1 MIKIINLEKIMKRKA
16 VIINSPQ
23 SVDLIEEELSEAP
36 LSADEVFIESI
47 VSVISPGTELS
58 RVYGLKKGATY
69 PARPGY
75 CCVGKV
81 INKGLNVSSVNQGDM
96 VLFLGTHASHHRI
109 SIHSEEGKILYKFDQ
124 RLSPKEGAMIMMCWI
139 ALNGILPVDVKLF
152 DTVAVF
158 GMGNLGLFL
167 SIYYQSMGIK
177 VIGIDPVSH
186 RCDVARSIG
195 LTHVID
201 CAPQDQIKAIMALT
215 DNKGADIVVDATG
228 LSQVIETAIAVSARY
243 GTVVLLG
250 SPRTDYTTNVTPMLN
265 AIHMRNLKVLGA
277 LNQLYPFEA
286 YEGDR
291 ITKRRGMDHIVKLM
305 LDKTI
310 DVDQFISHSVKPVD
324 IMSAYDG
331 LMNHKESYTSV
342 VVDWTL

>member
-1 MIKIINLEKIMKRKA
+1 MKRKA
-16 VIINSPQ
+16 VIINCPN
-23 SVDLIEEELSEAP
+23 SVDLIEEDIDDQSLK
-36 LSADEVFIESI
+36 ADELFIESI

-81 INKGLNVSSVNQGDM
+81 IRKGSDVNAVEEGDR

-109 SIHSEEGKILYKFDQ
+109 SLHSEEGKILYKLDQ
-124 RLSPKEGAMIMMCWI
+124 ALLSEEGAMIMMCWI

-158 GMGNLGLFL
+158 GLGNLGLFV
-167 SIYYQSMGIK
+167 SIYYQSMGVK

-186 RCDVARSIG
+186 RCDVARG
-195 LTHVID
+195 LKLAHVVD
-201 CAPQDQIKAIMALT
+201 CAPQDQIKTIMDVT
-215 DNKGADIVVDATG
+215 NKLGADIVIDATG
-228 LSQVIETAIAVSARY
+228 LSPVIETAIAVTARY

-250 SPRTDYTTNVTPMLN
+250 SPRVDYTTNITPMLN

-286 YEGDR
+286 SEGDR
-291 ITKRRGMDHIVKLM
+291 ITKRKGMDHIAKLM
-305 LDKTI
+305 RDKTI
-310 DVDQFISHSVKPVD
+310 DVNQFISHRIHPKD
-324 IMSAYDG
+324 IMSAYDA
-331 LMNHKESYTSV
+331 LMNHKETTTSV
-342 VVDWTL
+342 VIDWTL